1 MIRTLI
7 QLLLKPFLAATCL
20 YLCSLPENLYFD
32 PPLLSYVVMFLVTLA
47 RTAYGRTTVWRSS

>member
-7 QLLLKPFLAATCL
+7 QLLLTPLLAVAFL
-20 YLCSLPENLYFD
+20 YLCSLPEDLYFD

-47 RTAYGRTTVWRSS
+47 GTTYGRTTVWRSS